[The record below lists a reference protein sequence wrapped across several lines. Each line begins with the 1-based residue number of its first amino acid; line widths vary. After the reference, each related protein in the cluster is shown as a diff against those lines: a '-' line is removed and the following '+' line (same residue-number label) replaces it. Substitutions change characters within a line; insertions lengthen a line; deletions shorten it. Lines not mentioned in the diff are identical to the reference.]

1 MFENIPEELQHIGQW
16 INWRYGTTDT
26 GKQTKHP
33 VTPGFGYLASV
44 TDPSTWRTF
53 AEAVSYARNNPSF
66 IAGIGFVFTKET
78 LYSGIDLDHL
88 DNPDDHKRA
97 VAIVEHFDTYTETS
111 PSGRGLHLIVKGKV
125 ASGRRKAGVELYP
138 HGRYFTFT
146 GNVVR
151 NRPIAS
157 RHFELE
163 ELWKELG
170 GAQLDETGFDGDPTQ
185 TNSDL
190 EVYNMAVAA
199 RNGQL
204 FLDLWQGRWD
214 EQRREDN
221 SKRYTSQSE
230 ADFALIDIIAFY
242 TQNREQI
249 TRLFFTSALGQREKA
264 QARKDYVPKMIKRSF
279 DRMLP
284 KVNFDAIANQANDA
298 RERIEAAVRSAPA
311 YTPPAPA
318 PVWEPPAE
326 AFAAAARPWDVP
338 QAPAVVGYVAP
349 ALDAVFPPAVE
360 PFPLPSALATPAN
373 ATDPFT
379 WPPGLTGAIA
389 QHIFNSVYSP
399 VREYAIAGALAFM
412 AGCAGRAFNVSGD
425 MGLNLYIIVNGGTAT
440 GKDGIR
446 TALNKLVE
454 QMTSTVGSDGT
465 LMSEGAAG
473 FCQSIKDFV
482 GPSHIASGQAIGKYL
497 VDHPSIFCV
506 IGEFGHK
513 LRALTNPRS
522 SNDEL
527 LKGTLL
533 DLYTSSGYGKSVQSY
548 IYSDKDKNSKPIESP
563 ALTLLC
569 EGTPETFY
577 NKLDDDVIIDGF
589 IPRFLI
595 IDYPGFAPEP
605 VEANTTRRLEGW
617 LRVQIGNFVQKCHL
631 NNVPATRSVTI
642 PTFSPEADA
651 MQKEFGAFCRQQI
664 RSYNAEVITQIW
676 SRAHAKVLKIAAI
689 LAIGCDWGAPIITVD
704 HIAWAKGLVVHEV
717 EGLLRK
723 FERGEMG
730 SSSPYKADER
740 KQQKEVLR
748 QFVRYHQTAW
758 NRLPNAKTTTPEFH
772 KDGLV
777 PHKWLMNVMANIAA
791 FRNDPSVKTAGDA
804 IKRTVATLVER
815 DILGECNPNDEAF
828 KIRYGKTTQRC
839 YFVKDWEEVS
849 KMT

>member
-298 RERIEAAVRSAPA
+298 RERIEAAARSAPA

-318 PVWEPPAE
+318 PAVWDAPGGSLGGCRDALGNPASPRRCGLCG
-326 AFAAAARPWDVP
+326 AR
-338 QAPAVVGYVAP
+338 ARRR
-349 ALDAVFPPAVE
+349 L
-360 PFPLPSALATPAN
+360 SA
-373 ATDPFT
+373 
-379 WPPGLTGAIA
+379 
-389 QHIFNSVYSP
+389 
-399 VREYAIAGALAFM
+399 R
-412 AGCAGRAFNVSGD
+412 R
-425 MGLNLYIIVNGGTAT
+425 
-440 GKDGIR
+440 
-446 TALNKLVE
+446 
-454 QMTSTVGSDGT
+454 GT
-465 LMSEGAAG
+465 LPAPLRTRDARQCDRPVHMAPRAYGRDCSAYFQFGLFARTRVRDCRRVGIHGRLCGA
-473 FCQSIKDFV
+473 
-482 GPSHIASGQAIGKYL
+482 
-497 VDHPSIFCV
+497 
-506 IGEFGHK
+506 
-513 LRALTNPRS
+513 
-522 SNDEL
+522 
-527 LKGTLL
+527 
-533 DLYTSSGYGKSVQSY
+533 SVQRVRRHGLEPLH
-548 IYSDKDKNSKPIESP
+548 NRQRR
-563 ALTLLC
+563 
-569 EGTPETFY
+569 
-577 NKLDDDVIIDGF
+577 NRDG
-589 IPRFLI
+589 
-595 IDYPGFAPEP
+595 
-605 VEANTTRRLEGW
+605 
-617 LRVQIGNFVQKCHL
+617 
-631 NNVPATRSVTI
+631 
-642 PTFSPEADA
+642 
-651 MQKEFGAFCRQQI
+651 
-664 RSYNAEVITQIW
+664 
-676 SRAHAKVLKIAAI
+676 
-689 LAIGCDWGAPIITVD
+689 
-704 HIAWAKGLVVHEV
+704 
-717 EGLLRK
+717 
-723 FERGEMG
+723 
-730 SSSPYKADER
+730 
-740 KQQKEVLR
+740 
-748 QFVRYHQTAW
+748 
-758 NRLPNAKTTTPEFH
+758 
-772 KDGLV
+772 
-777 PHKWLMNVMANIAA
+777 
-791 FRNDPSVKTAGDA
+791 
-804 IKRTVATLVER
+804 
-815 DILGECNPNDEAF
+815 
-828 KIRYGKTTQRC
+828 
-839 YFVKDWEEVS
+839 
-849 KMT
+849 